1 MQMSDDTIKKYPKL
15 HYYLKV
21 NMPQV
26 AEVHKII
33 NAIQKT
39 GWKSDQGDHQECPEM
54 GSGTHDPGGAQS
66 DVCWQESLWLLLVGF
81 QYIAD

>member
-1 MQMSDDTIKKYPKL
+1 MQMSDDTIKVSQAALLSEGQYALRLPRCIRSST
-15 HYYLKV
+15 
-21 NMPQV
+21 PS
-26 AEVHKII
+26 
-33 NAIQKT
+33 KT

-81 QYIAD
+81 QYTAD